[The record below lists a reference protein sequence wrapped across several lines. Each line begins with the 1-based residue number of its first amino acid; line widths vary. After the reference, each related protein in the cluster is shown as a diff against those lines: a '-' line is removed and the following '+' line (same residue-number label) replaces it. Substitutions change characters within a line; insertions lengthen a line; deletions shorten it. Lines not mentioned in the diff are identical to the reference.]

1 VIVVLDYGMGN
12 LRSVEKA
19 VAHLGFECSVQ
30 RTLDG
35 ASKLILPGVG
45 AFGAAMQRLSP
56 LAHDIRAFAESGRPL
71 LGICLGQQLLF
82 DASEE
87 MGVNAGLGLIHGRVR
102 YFPSA
107 PGLKIPHV
115 GWNELR
121 FARKE
126 GLGEGAGPGD
136 QVYFVHSLYTDCDDA
151 GDVAAECTYGISFAA
166 AVQSGNVWGTQF
178 HPEKSGAV
186 GLRILGNFLRC

>member
-1 VIVVLDYGMGN
+1 MIVVLDYGMGN

-30 RTLDG
+30 PTLAG

-45 AFGAAMQRLSP
+45 AFGAAMRRLSP
-56 LAHDIRAFAESGRPL
+56 LVEEIRAFAKSGRPM

-82 DASEE
+82 DSSEE
-87 MGVNAGLGLIHGRVR
+87 MGMTEGLGLVRGRVR
-102 YFPSA
+102 YFPGSL
-107 PGLKIPHV
+107 GLKIPHI
-115 GWNELR
+115 GWNELS
-121 FARKE
+121 FSTSA
-126 GLGEGAGPGD
+126 GLGQGSRAGD
-136 QVYFVHSLYTDCDDA
+136 QVYFVHSLYTECDDA
-151 GDVAAECTYGISFAA
+151 GDVVAECTYGVPFAA